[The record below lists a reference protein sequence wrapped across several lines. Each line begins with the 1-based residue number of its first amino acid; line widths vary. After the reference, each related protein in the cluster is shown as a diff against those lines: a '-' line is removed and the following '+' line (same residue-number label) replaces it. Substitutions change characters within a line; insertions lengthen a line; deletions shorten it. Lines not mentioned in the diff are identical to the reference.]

1 MPQLTGQTGQEGS
14 KAAGGALEPHGD
26 DPQKEQAR
34 ELATHH

>member
-1 MPQLTGQTGQEGS
+1 MPQLIGQTGQGS
-14 KAAGGALEPHGD
+14 KAAGGSLEPHGD